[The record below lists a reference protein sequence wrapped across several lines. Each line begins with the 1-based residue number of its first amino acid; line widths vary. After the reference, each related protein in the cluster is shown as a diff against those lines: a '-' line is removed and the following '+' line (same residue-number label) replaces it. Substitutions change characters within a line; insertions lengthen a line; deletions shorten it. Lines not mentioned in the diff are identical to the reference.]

1 MAFSSPQ
8 PVISRAHYLHASADY
23 ISSGFSF
30 GALFPQTSM
39 SSTRD
44 MVFASHVLS
53 HKLGPVIRIGPGM
66 IDVQLSEV
74 TIQGW
79 GGQNKSNLPWD
90 KEPELCKIFRANMPV
105 DNIVSIASAR
115 ESKRIRRLVGPPFA
129 KKFLADQEEVFKNCT
144 KRVFE
149 KIDNLRIKNDNKVDM
164 FQMFKEYALDV
175 ISI

>member
-1 MAFSSPQ
+1 
-8 PVISRAHYLHASADY
+8 
-23 ISSGFSF
+23 
-30 GALFPQTSM
+30 
-39 SSTRD
+39 
-44 MVFASHVLS
+44 
-53 HKLGPVIRIGPGM
+53 M

-79 GGQNKSNLPWD
+79 GGQNESKLPWN
-90 KEPELCKIFRANMPV
+90 KEPELCKIFRAGMPV

-144 KRVFE
+144 KRVLE

-164 FQMFKEYALDV
+164 FQVFKEYALDV
-175 ISI
+175 ISISIYFQVC